1 MAEDALEKG
10 SGMSTVCLLAGVLY
24 TLAWTHSVEKI
35 EWQED
40 WRAEGGKLILVEA
53 RVQGSGAGMEP
64 GEGAVLKDGVW
75 RWQPRQ
81 VLLERVVLTQ
91 SPYVAGYLLCSQGT
105 CRPLGQLA
113 PEADKITLTALGC

>member
-1 MAEDALEKG
+1 
-10 SGMSTVCLLAGVLY
+10 MSTVCLLAGVLY
-24 TLAWTHSVEKI
+24 TLVWTHSVEKI

-81 VLLERVVLTQ
+81 AMLERVVLTQ
-91 SPYVAGYLLCSQGT
+91 SPYVTGYLLCSQGD